1 MLASGSGD
9 IAIITGKWSLWRRFT
24 VSALVFLAIGFLVFS
39 VAGSDGEGR
48 LAGAGSTLANPIL
61 QQVSTSYQGYLAA
74 DRIDVAAQEGESNDW
89 FAGASAL
96 NYDPVGSIGGLSRLS
111 DPAVTFA
118 VTEVPVSTEELSRKG
133 WVQFP
138 LILGGVAPV
147 VNLEPGSA
155 GLTLDAAVLSAI
167 YRGEITNWS
176 DPAIAVL
183 NADARLPDQLI
194 SVRHRSDG
202 SGSTFTF
209 TSYLAQAASWT
220 LGQAAQVEWPVGE
233 GAKGSS
239 GLIDAVKATSGAIGY
254 VEIGQARRAGL
265 TVARLVNG
273 SGNTVAGEPQS
284 IGQAASVANWKAGQT
299 VEAAS
304 VAEGWPMTATVYV
317 VMREND
323 RQNGRVLAF
332 LRYFYTQAS
341 RHADALGYVPLPA
354 EVVTEI
360 ETYWSAVL
368 NPQS

>member
-1 MLASGSGD
+1 
-9 IAIITGKWSLWRRFT
+9 
-24 VSALVFLAIGFLVFS
+24 
-39 VAGSDGEGR
+39 
-48 LAGAGSTLANPIL
+48 
-61 QQVSTSYQGYLAA
+61 
-74 DRIDVAAQEGESNDW
+74 
-89 FAGASAL
+89 
-96 NYDPVGSIGGLSRLS
+96 
-111 DPAVTFA
+111 
-118 VTEVPVSTEELSRKG
+118 
-133 WVQFP
+133 VQFP

-147 VNLEPGSA
+147 VNLDPGSV
-155 GLTLDAAVLSAI
+155 GLTLNAAVLAAI
-167 YRGEITNWS
+167 YRGDIANWS
-176 DPAIAVL
+176 DPAIAAL
-183 NADARLPDQLI
+183 NPDATLPDQPI

-202 SGSTFTF
+202 SGSTLTF
-209 TSYLAQAASWT
+209 TAYLAQAATWT
-220 LGQAAQVEWPVGE
+220 EGRAAQIEWPVGE

-273 SGNTVAGEPQS
+273 SGGVVAGEPQS
-284 IGQAASVANWKAGQT
+284 IRQAAAVADWRAGQA

-304 VAEGWPMTATVYV
+304 AAEGWPMTATVYV

-323 RQNGRVLAF
+323 RQNGRALAF
-332 LRYFYTQAS
+332 LRYFYAQAS

>member
-1 MLASGSGD
+1 MLASGSDGF
-9 IAIITGKWSLWRRFT
+9 AVVTGKWSLGRRFA
-24 VSALVFLAIGFLVFS
+24 VSALAFVAIGFLIFA
-39 VAGSDGEGR
+39 VAGSNDEGR
-48 LAGAGSTLANPIL
+48 LTGAGSTLANPIL

-74 DRIDVAAQEGESNDW
+74 DRVDVAAQEGESNDW

-96 NYDPVGSIGGLSRLS
+96 NYDPVGSIGGLSRLN

-118 VTEVPVSTEELSRKG
+118 VTEVPVSPEELSSKG

-147 VNLEPGSA
+147 VNLDPGSA
-155 GLTLDAAVLSAI
+155 GLTLDAAALSAI
-167 YRGEITNWS
+167 YRGEIVNWS
-176 DPAIAVL
+176 DPAIAAL
-183 NADARLPDQLI
+183 NPDATLPDQPI

-202 SGSTFTF
+202 SGSTLTF
-209 TSYLAQAASWT
+209 TSYLAQAATWT
-220 LGQAAQVEWPVGE
+220 EGRAAQVEWPVGE

-239 GLIDAVKATSGAIGY
+239 GLIDAVRATSGAIGY

-273 SGNTVAGEPQS
+273 SGDAVAGEPQS
-284 IGQAASVANWKAGQT
+284 ISQAAAVAEWRAGQA

-304 VAEGWPMTATVYV
+304 AAEGWPMTATVYV

-323 RQNGRVLAF
+323 RQNGRALSF
-332 LRYFYTQAS
+332 LRYFYAQAS
-341 RHADALGYVPLPA
+341 RHAAALGYVPLPA